1 MLTADDFKNDVKN
14 IAKQLNVNPKEIQ
27 LRNMKHKWASCTSKG
42 RLTFDKSILNE
53 SKEVH
58 YKIIIHELLHPRY
71 PNHGKSFKLLLD
83 AYLEQLLK

>member
-42 RLTFDKSILNE
+42 RLTFDKFILNE
-53 SKEVH
+53 SKEVR
-58 YKIIIHELLHPRY
+58 YKIIIHELLHLRY
-71 PNHGKSFKLLLD
+71 PNHGKFFKLLLD